1 MKRMNVS
8 LAHTCSFSPEV
19 TQCWYQVISLMQT
32 LSHCYYKSFHAFISF
47 EICFAALTCRLPRV
61 MEQILIYFTA
71 VYISV
76 ILWLYALMFERIW
89 QEIQKRTESL
99 KEVSGPVG
107 DRLVWDSHVFLLTF
121 VSCFRSRSSSELW
134 KYLIRHSLWSHQA
147 GGAWRFAG
155 SWVCSGTCPRPDR
168 WSSAALDCPTR
179 WALCRRTDARFCP
192 KRRKQFLQSA
202 VAKGKCTCCSWI
214 LSQLTGW

>member
-1 MKRMNVS
+1 
-8 LAHTCSFSPEV
+8 
-19 TQCWYQVISLMQT
+19 MQT
-32 LSHCYYKSFHAFISF
+32 LSHCYYKSFHALISF
-47 EICFAALTCRLPRV
+47 EIWGHFAAITCRLPRV

-71 VYISV
+71 VYLLV
-76 ILWLYALMFERIW
+76 IFMTLCLMFERIW
-89 QEIQKRTESL
+89 QKIQKRATESL
-99 KEVSGPVG
+99 KEVSGAVS
-107 DRLVWDSHVFLLTF
+107 DRLVWDWQGFKSFFWHLF
-121 VSCFRSRSSSELW
+121 SCFRSRSSGELW

-192 KRRKQFLQSA
+192 KRRKQVS
-202 VAKGKCTCCSWI
+202 T
-214 LSQLTGW
+214 LSCG